1 MENFHRNE
9 ILNVIIK
16 ELRIEIPKTIKT
28 ELEKLLAGELYDYS
42 DAEIA
47 QLNGKA
53 YHLSMKINNNLSFD
67 NLEEMKLLQK
77 ELLPNMDETST
88 VLVSL
93 RWRYTGTRTCCS

>member
-1 MENFHRNE
+1 M
-9 ILNVIIK
+9 
-16 ELRIEIPKTIKT
+16 T

>member
-1 MENFHRNE
+1 M
-9 ILNVIIK
+9 
-16 ELRIEIPKTIKT
+16 T
-28 ELEKLLAGELYDYS
+28 ELKKLLAGELYDYS

-53 YHLSMKINNNLSFD
+53 YYLSMKINNNLSFD